1 MMMKTFTFNDLV
13 RFPLHF
19 KMKIIKLVVLLVVVS
34 SSCQHSA
41 AAKQELPTAQKR
53 PFGHRYT
60 SSHPENCFY
69 PQPSSSQHHS
79 VPETDQR
86 PSTSHFQ
93 ASLSSCQ
100 LQSPE
105 ENGSEAKSETKP
117 VDWERSWPTRVEL
130 GSISFRG
137 EQGTMAE
144 TASVGS
150 SEAQEDSTFSAYD
163 NLHSLSFC
171 QSKEDVS
178 GEYVEALEPAAPAG
192 TPEEVD
198 KLGEGVD
205 SSSSWSS
212 CEILPFDE
220 EADSNATACVAAPPR
235 RRQRLHANGE
245 SSRNEEDCEKKS
257 HGDND
262 DEENDEDEHVY
273 YPASPASCSVSP
285 LSTGSSDVF
294 LPAGSPEHQ
303 GPESP
308 VQTSNTH
315 SMLAELKQQM
325 ASQRA
330 EYQARIQR

>member
-1 MMMKTFTFNDLV
+1 MKLAA
-13 RFPLHF
+13 LA
-19 KMKIIKLVVLLVVVS
+19 VVVS
-34 SSCQHSA
+34 SSWKHSA
-41 AAKQELPTAQKR
+41 AAKPELTPTQKR
-53 PFGHRYT
+53 PLGHRYT

-69 PQPSSSQHHS
+69 PQTSSSQHRS
-79 VPETDQR
+79 VPDTDQR

-93 ASLSSCQ
+93 ASISTCQ

-105 ENGSEAKSETKP
+105 GNASKAKSAP
-117 VDWERSWPTRVEL
+117 VDWEQSGPSQVEA
-130 GSISFRG
+130 GSVSFKG
-137 EQGTMAE
+137 GQGAMAE
-144 TASVGS
+144 TASRDS

-163 NLHSLSFC
+163 NLYSLSLC

-192 TPEEVD
+192 TPEEVE
-198 KLGEGVD
+198 KLREEGGCKID

-220 EADSNATACVAAPPR
+220 GDNSVGAACLAMSPR
-235 RRQRLHANGE
+235 RRQRLYANKK
-245 SSRNEEDCEKKS
+245 SNQNDEECEKKS
-257 HGDND
+257 HDDDD
-262 DEENDEDEHVY
+262 DEENNEDEDEHVY

-308 VQTSNTH
+308 TQPSNTQ
-315 SMLAELKQQM
+315 SLLEELQHQM

>member
-1 MMMKTFTFNDLV
+1 
-13 RFPLHF
+13 
-19 KMKIIKLVVLLVVVS
+19 MKIIKLVVLPVVLS
-34 SSCQHSA
+34 SSGKHSA
-41 AAKQELPTAQKR
+41 AAKPELPPAQKR
-53 PFGHRYT
+53 PLGHRYT

-69 PQPSSSQHHS
+69 PQPSSSQHRS
-79 VPETDQR
+79 VPENDQR

-93 ASLSSCQ
+93 ASMSTCR

-105 ENGSEAKSETKP
+105 GNASKANSAP
-117 VDWERSWPTRVEL
+117 VDWERSWPSQVEA
-130 GSISFRG
+130 GSVSFKG
-137 EQGTMAE
+137 EQGAMAE
-144 TASVGS
+144 TASRGS

-163 NLHSLSFC
+163 NLHSLSLC
-171 QSKEDVS
+171 QSKEDLS

-192 TPEEVD
+192 TPEELE
-198 KLGEGVD
+198 KLEEGGCKID

-220 EADSNATACVAAPPR
+220 GDDSMGAACLAAQPR
-235 RRQRLHANGE
+235 RRQRLLANEE
-245 SSRNEEDCEKKS
+245 SSHNDEGCEKKS
-257 HGDND
+257 HDDD
-262 DEENDEDEHVY
+262 DEENDEDEDEHAY

-308 VQTSNTH
+308 TQPSNTH
-315 SMLAELKQQM
+315 SLLTELQQQM
-325 ASQRA
+325 ANQRA

>member
-1 MMMKTFTFNDLV
+1 MNT
-13 RFPLHF
+13 
-19 KMKIIKLVVLLVVVS
+19 
-34 SSCQHSA
+34 
-41 AAKQELPTAQKR
+41 
-53 PFGHRYT
+53 
-60 SSHPENCFY
+60 
-69 PQPSSSQHHS
+69 
-79 VPETDQR
+79 
-86 PSTSHFQ
+86 
-93 ASLSSCQ
+93 CQ

-105 ENGSEAKSETKP
+105 ENASEAKSAP
-117 VDWERSWPTRVEL
+117 VDWERSWPTRVEA
-130 GSISFRG
+130 GSVSFRG

-144 TASVGS
+144 SASVGS

-163 NLHSLSFC
+163 NLHSLSLC
-171 QSKEDVS
+171 QSKEDLS

-198 KLGEGVD
+198 KLEEGLFKVH

-220 EADSNATACVAAPPR
+220 GGDSVGAARVAAPPM

-245 SSRNEEDCEKKS
+245 HNVEECEKKS
-257 HGDND
+257 HD
-262 DEENDEDEHVY
+262 DHDGGENDEDEDEQVY
-273 YPASPASCSVSP
+273 YPASPASCSISP

-308 VQTSNTH
+308 TQTSNTH
-315 SMLAELKQQM
+315 SLLTELRQQM